1 MFNFKIKGSI
11 VTQSKSLIKDI
22 ISKVENVD
30 MFVLPNQEALFI
42 SDSEYN
48 DVWMEL
54 RVDSGINR
62 NRIDATM
69 YHNAKELAENLA
81 ERGFTSKDI
90 NFVYNSQITLTVDI
104 DLDN

>member
-1 MFNFKIKGSI
+1 MFNFKIKGT
-11 VTQSKSLIKDI
+11 VETQVEDLVKDI
-22 ISKVENVD
+22 ISKVINVD

-48 DVWMEL
+48 EAWMEI
-54 RVDSGINR
+54 RADSTMNR
-62 NRIDATM
+62 NRIDVTI
-69 YHNAKELAENLA
+69 YHDDKELAENLV

-90 NFVYNSQITLTVDI
+90 NFVYNSQVTLTVDI

>member
-1 MFNFKIKGSI
+1 MFNFKIKGT
-11 VTQSKSLIKDI
+11 VETQVEDLVKDI
-22 ISKVENVD
+22 ISKVINVD

-48 DVWMEL
+48 EAWMEI
-54 RVDSGINR
+54 RADSTMNR
-62 NRIDATM
+62 NRIDATI
-69 YHNAKELAENLA
+69 YHDDKELAENLV

-90 NFVYNSQITLTVDI
+90 NFVYNSQVTLTVGI